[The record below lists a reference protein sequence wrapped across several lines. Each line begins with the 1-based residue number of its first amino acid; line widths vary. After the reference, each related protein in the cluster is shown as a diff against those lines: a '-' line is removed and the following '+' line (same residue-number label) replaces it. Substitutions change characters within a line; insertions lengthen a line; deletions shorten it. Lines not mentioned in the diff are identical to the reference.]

1 MCNWMRVLGRTLIH
15 KQTNQNYHTMK
26 KIEATI
32 GYREEYDN
40 GEIRY
45 YYGSSDNGFCYKD
58 DEAFQSGEGVCYIR
72 EAMFDNISEDFN
84 RDYVTLEDLE
94 REGECYTRKLIIA
107 EARSYW
113 RDEIPKDY
121 PYTEKFLVWVAN
133 ICYDIVDWQG
143 IDIILDELDW
153 DFWNPNDPDLLPYPW
168 EWKKTA

>member
-1 MCNWMRVLGRTLIH
+1 
-15 KQTNQNYHTMK
+15 MK

-45 YYGSSDNGFCYKD
+45 YSDWSGQGYVYKD
-58 DEAFQSGEGVCYIR
+58 DLAFQSGEGVCYIR
-72 EAMFDNISEDFN
+72 EAEFEHAKEDYGH
-84 RDYVTLEDLE
+84 DYVTNAQLED
-94 REGECYTRKLIIA
+94 EGYGMHTRKQIIE
-107 EARSYW
+107 EARDYF
-113 RDEIPKDY
+113 RDEIPEGY
-121 PYTEKFLVWVAN
+121 PYTEKFLAWVAMV
-133 ICYDIVDWQG
+133 CYDIVDWQG